1 MDSKEIIKQLKKDGW
16 QIVRIKGSHH
26 HFNHPTI
33 KGIVTV
39 QHPRKDIPKGTLNSI
54 KKQAGWA

>member
-16 QIVRIKGSHH
+16 QIVRIKGSHN

-33 KGIVTV
+33 I
-39 QHPRKDIPKGTLNSI
+39 RNSHG
-54 KKQAGWA
+54 ATS